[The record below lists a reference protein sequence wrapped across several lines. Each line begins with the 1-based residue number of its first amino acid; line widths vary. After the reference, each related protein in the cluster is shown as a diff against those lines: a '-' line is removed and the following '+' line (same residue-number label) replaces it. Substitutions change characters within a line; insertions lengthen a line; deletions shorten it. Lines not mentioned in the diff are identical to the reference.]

1 MEAISENDNSN
12 INLSNIINNQNESN
26 QKITESSNQKDY
38 PFQLITKE
46 QDKSEINYINNKDKN
61 ESDDTKDKY
70 ILRLDDKKKSTI
82 KSKEIEEYIRA
93 DDNKKTTIKSK
104 EIKDNIRADEV
115 KKTSIKPNDNIRL
128 EEERKFTTK
137 KNTIINNIISL
148 RQDQN
153 QQKPKNKNH
162 KNNLDNLSPEVYMR
176 KKMDYTEPNI
186 NPLEIKIKRME
197 EILQK
202 QTDYDYKMTM
212 EQIKSRLDNIKKIKN
227 QQKHIQEEEQKLK
240 EKLKSME
247 EYREKI
253 MKEKAKKV
261 YKKQN
266 RSNKLIKKNKTV
278 NKSKCETDSNNSNY
292 NSYNNSIGK
301 YQTLDT
307 NNPDKLPP
315 INSVQD
321 KYKLIREKKDMNE
334 KEFIQMTE
342 ENLRNL
348 ETEHNENLLC
358 QNNILSGRIRDH
370 SKKYNKRNEQYSKF
384 RIEKELEKNE
394 KILQKDIA
402 RSYNVKLNI
411 LRDRS
416 EKSGRLKEKI
426 KKNLENFN
434 EKKEML
440 ERKEKKKIKE
450 YLKKMNKYNNSS
462 KNFISNKIK
471 RQYYSNLQKAN
482 INSAEKEFERKY
494 NDYLLKKQDLLNI
507 VLDIQQED
515 DYKRKNVYQS
525 VLLKQNENEEKYQS
539 FSQFLEN
546 IEKKNIM
553 NKPDSFKLKVYN
565 KKVKEELEEKRRKE
579 EEELNK

>member
-1 MEAISENDNSN
+1 MEVIPENDNSN
-12 INLSNIINNQNESN
+12 INMSNIINNQNESN
-26 QKITESSNQKDY
+26 QKTTESSNQKDY

-46 QDKSEINYINNKDKN
+46 EDKSEINYINNKDKN
-61 ESDDTKDKY
+61 ESDDTKNKF
-70 ILRLDDKKKSTI
+70 ILRLDDNTKSTI
-82 KSKEIEEYIRA
+82 KNKEIKDNIRA
-93 DDNKKTTIKSK
+93 DDNKKSTVKSK
-104 EIKDNIRADEV
+104 EIKDNIRVDEV
-115 KKTSIKPNDNIRL
+115 KKTNIKPNDNIKL
-128 EEERKFTTK
+128 NEERKITTK
-137 KNTIINNIISL
+137 KNTIINSIISP

-153 QQKPKNKNH
+153 QKKPKNKNH
-162 KNNLDNLSPEVYMR
+162 RNNLDNLSPEVYMR

-212 EQIKSRLDNIKKIKN
+212 EQIKSRLDSIKKIKK

-240 EKLKSME
+240 EKLQSME

-253 MKEKAKKV
+253 IKEKAKKV
-261 YKKQN
+261 LKKQN
-266 RSNKLIKKNKTV
+266 RSNKLIKQNKTV
-278 NKSKCETDSNNSNY
+278 NKSKYETDSNNSNY
-292 NSYNNSIGK
+292 NSYNNSIGR

-307 NNPDKLPP
+307 NNPDKLPI
-315 INSVQD
+315 INSVKD
-321 KYKLIREKKDMNE
+321 KYKLIKEKKDMNE
-334 KEFIQMTE
+334 KEFIHITE

-348 ETEHNENLLC
+348 EMEHNENLLC

-402 RSYNVKLNI
+402 RSYNIKLNI

-434 EKKEML
+434 EKKEIL
-440 ERKEKKKIKE
+440 EQKEKKKIKE

-482 INSAEKEFERKY
+482 INSAEKEIERKY
-494 NDYLLKKQDLLNI
+494 NDYLMKQQDLLNI
-507 VLDIQQED
+507 VYDIQQED
-515 DYKRKNVYQS
+515 DYKRKNIYQS

-546 IEKKNIM
+546 IEKNNIM
-553 NKPDSFKLKVYN
+553 NKPDSFKLKLYN